1 MLGWLACVSW
11 EASLLP
17 RVFPAENA
25 MNARH
30 ADHCMSTCRTHMNSS
45 AACATR
51 ASARSFTGVHADVAA
66 HPRMINHS
74 LQTMA
79 TSTAFREWLWRSD
92 MAQQNQNQNP
102 NQKQQGQQNQQDQQQ
117 GRGRD
122 QQQQQQQEQQQRNQ
136 RNQQQGGQDEEE

>member
-1 MLGWLACVSW
+1 MQRWLPCVSR
-11 EASLLP
+11 EASLVQ
-17 RVFPAENA
+17 RVFPAASA
-25 MNARH
+25 MNACK
-30 ADHCMSTCRTHMNSS
+30 DDDGMSTCRTRMNPS

-51 ASARSFTGVHADVAA
+51 ASARSLTGVHTDVAA
-66 HPRMINHS
+66 HPRVINHS

-92 MAQQNQNQNP
+92 MAQQNQNP

-122 QQQQQQQEQQQRNQ
+122 QQQQQQQEQQKRNQ
-136 RNQQQGGQDEEE
+136 NQQQGGHDEEE

>member
-1 MLGWLACVSW
+1 MQGWLPCAGR
-11 EASLLP
+11 EASLVQ
-17 RVFPAENA
+17 RVFPAANA
-25 MNARH
+25 MNARTV
-30 ADHCMSTCRTHMNSS
+30 DDGMNTCRTRMNPS

-51 ASARSFTGVHADVAA
+51 ASARSFTGVHTDVAA
-66 HPRMINHS
+66 HPRVINHS

-92 MAQQNQNQNP
+92 MAQQNQNP

-122 QQQQQQQEQQQRNQ
+122 QQQQQQQEQQKRNQ
-136 RNQQQGGQDEEE
+136 NQQQGGNDEEE

>member
-1 MLGWLACVSW
+1 MTAGWHHCERRETSPVQRGFPT
-11 EASLLP
+11 AS
-17 RVFPAENA
+17 A
-25 MNARH
+25 MNARGM
-30 ADHCMSTCRTHMNSS
+30 DNRMSTCRTRMNPSV
-45 AACATR
+45 ACAAR
-51 ASARSFTGVHADVAA
+51 ASARSFTRVHTNVAA
-66 HPRMINHS
+66 HPRVINQP

-79 TSTAFREWLWRSD
+79 PSTAFRAWLWRSD
-92 MAQQNQNQNP
+92 MAQQNQNP

>member
-1 MLGWLACVSW
+1 M
-11 EASLLP
+11 
-17 RVFPAENA
+17 FPAANA

-30 ADHCMSTCRTHMNSS
+30 ADHGMSTCRTRMNPS

-51 ASARSFTGVHADVAA
+51 ASARSSTGVHTDVAA
-66 HPRMINHS
+66 HPRVINQW

-79 TSTAFREWLWRSD
+79 PSTAFREWLWRSD
-92 MAQQNQNQNP
+92 MAQQNQNP

-122 QQQQQQQEQQQRNQ
+122 QQQQQQQEQQKRNQ
-136 RNQQQGGQDEEE
+136 NQQQGGHDEEE

>member
-1 MLGWLACVSW
+1 MQGWLPCAGR
-11 EASLLP
+11 EASLVQ
-17 RVFPAENA
+17 RVFPAANA
-25 MNARH
+25 MNARTV
-30 ADHCMSTCRTHMNSS
+30 DDGMNTCRTRMNPS

-51 ASARSFTGVHADVAA
+51 ASARSFTGVHTDVAA
-66 HPRMINHS
+66 HPRVINHS

-92 MAQQNQNQNP
+92 MAQQNQNP

-122 QQQQQQQEQQQRNQ
+122 QQQQQQQEQQKRNQ
-136 RNQQQGGQDEEE
+136 NQQQGGQDEEE

>member
-1 MLGWLACVSW
+1 MQSWLPCMRR
-11 EASLLP
+11 ETSLVQ
-17 RVFPAENA
+17 RVFPAASA
-25 MNARH
+25 MNASNAEDDMR
-30 ADHCMSTCRTHMNSS
+30 TCRTRMNPS

-51 ASARSFTGVHADVAA
+51 ASARSFTRVHTGVAVRQRA
-66 HPRMINHS
+66 INSS

-79 TSTAFREWLWRSD
+79 PSTAFRAWLWRSD
-92 MAQQNQNQNP
+92 MAQQNQNP

>member
-1 MLGWLACVSW
+1 MQRWLPCVSR
-11 EASLLP
+11 EASLVQ
-17 RVFPAENA
+17 RVFPAASA
-25 MNARH
+25 MNACN
-30 ADHCMSTCRTHMNSS
+30 ADVGMSTCRTRMNPS

-51 ASARSFTGVHADVAA
+51 ASARSFTGVHTDVAA
-66 HPRMINHS
+66 HPRVINHS

-92 MAQQNQNQNP
+92 MAQQNQNP

-122 QQQQQQQEQQQRNQ
+122 QQQQQQQEQQKRNQ
-136 RNQQQGGQDEEE
+136 NQQQGGHDEEE

>member
-1 MLGWLACVSW
+1 MQGWLPCVSR
-11 EASLLP
+11 EASLVQ
-17 RVFPAENA
+17 RVFPAANA
-25 MNARH
+25 MNACTV
-30 ADHCMSTCRTHMNSS
+30 DEGMSTCRTRMNPS

-51 ASARSFTGVHADVAA
+51 ASARSFTGVHTDVAA
-66 HPRMINHS
+66 HPRVINHS

-92 MAQQNQNQNP
+92 MAQQNQNP

-122 QQQQQQQEQQQRNQ
+122 QQQQQQQEQQKRNQ
-136 RNQQQGGQDEEE
+136 NQQQGGNDEEE

>member
-1 MLGWLACVSW
+1 MLGLLTCVSW

-17 RVFPAENA
+17 RVFPAEND

-30 ADHCMSTCRTHMNSS
+30 ADHCMSTCRTRMNSS

-66 HPRMINHS
+66 HPRVINHS

-92 MAQQNQNQNP
+92 MAQQNQNP

>member
-1 MLGWLACVSW
+1 MPNPHESFSGLCRKGFCVFIHARTHRCSR
-11 EASLLP
+11 AP
-17 RVFPAENA
+17 RV
-25 MNARH
+25 
-30 ADHCMSTCRTHMNSS
+30 
-45 AACATR
+45 
-51 ASARSFTGVHADVAA
+51 
-66 HPRMINHS
+66 INHS

-79 TSTAFREWLWRSD
+79 TSTAFRAWLWRSD
-92 MAQQNQNQNP
+92 MAQQNQNP